1 MKTVATALAASA
13 LLISSFAF
21 AFADEETFNATDANG
36 DGALSVEEIQAAF
49 PTTSEEI
56 FGEIDANGDG
66 SVDLEEFE
74 AALDSG
80 TLVKA

>member
-13 LLISSFAF
+13 LLFSSF

-36 DGALSVEEIQAAF
+36 DGVLSVEEIQAAF
-49 PTTSEEI
+49 PTTSEET

-66 SVDLEEFE
+66 TVDLEEFDD
-74 AALDSG
+74 ALDSG
-80 TLVKA
+80 ALVKA